1 MQYFAAA
8 CRKVPAKTCIPAL
21 GGLNPGRVSTMR
33 FVRKINERGTLT
45 IPSEVREV
53 LDLKDG
59 DIVDVQIVR
68 VVGRG
73 KKAFPGEVAED
84 EVALRGRVAAEVHQ
98 VRVAAE
104 LDRDAR
110 RRRSGEV

>member
-1 MQYFAAA
+1 
-8 CRKVPAKTCIPAL
+8 
-21 GGLNPGRVSTMR
+21 MR

-73 KKAFPGEVAED
+73 KKAFPGEVA
-84 EVALRGRVAAEVHQ
+84 Q
-98 VRVAAE
+98 
-104 LDRDAR
+104 
-110 RRRSGEV
+110 